1 MRLDRRQF
9 LALSGLTLAACGSSN
24 AAKSS
29 GSSEL
34 DQSFVV
40 AARYPSTVLVP
51 GTVRLPVSFAKGTSP
66 ELQGPE
72 SVRGRL
78 IDDKGKV
85 VADGLTA
92 TRHAEGLPVPY
103 WPFVA
108 EIPTAGLYTLQVE
121 GASADGSAVQVLTPG
136 EVLVPQV
143 GQSLPPFETPTV
155 ADGHGVDPICT
166 RKPACSLHQMTL
178 TEALALGKPVA
189 YLIGTPA
196 YCQVGICGPVLDLLL
211 AAHDRL
217 GDKVVMVHSEVYTD
231 DTIKVVAPAV
241 LAYQL
246 DYEPSLFLADATGK
260 IVDRLD
266 AVWDK
271 SEQDAALAKLTGR

>member
-1 MRLDRRQF
+1 MHKLCAQCQ
-9 LALSGLTLAACGSSN
+9 TKHEN
-24 AAKSS
+24 AIQEK
-29 GSSEL
+29 
-34 DQSFVV
+34 
-40 AARYPSTVLVP
+40 P
-51 GTVRLPVSFAKGTSP
+51 K
-66 ELQGPE
+66 
-72 SVRGRL
+72 
-78 IDDKGKV
+78 IK
-85 VADGLTA
+85 
-92 TRHAEGLPVPY
+92 
-103 WPFVA
+103 
-108 EIPTAGLYTLQVE
+108 IPTAGLYTLQVE
-121 GASADGSAVQVLTPG
+121 GASADGSAVQVLTPA